1 MNHAALA
8 LRLTIATPPRY
19 NVPDTGQREGT
30 MPVYEYLCKEC
41 HKHFEKILT
50 LDEHER
56 GKIICPRCGSK
67 KVEQEPA
74 AFFAVTSR
82 KS

>member
-1 MNHAALA
+1 
-8 LRLTIATPPRY
+8 
-19 NVPDTGQREGT
+19 

-41 HKHFEKILT
+41 HKHFEKVLT
-50 LDEHER
+50 LDEHEK
-56 GKIICPRCGSK
+56 GKITCPRCGSK
-67 KVEQEPA
+67 KIEQEPA